1 MMSDWELLQAYAKNR
16 SEPAFAELVC
26 RHLNWVYSAA
36 LRQTRDPH
44 LAEDVTQAVFVL
56 LARKA
61 GNLRHGT
68 VLSGWLFRTTRF
80 VASRALRTEYRRK
93 AREQTAVTMSSTISS
108 DDNEILWN
116 QLTPH
121 LDQAV
126 AALSE
131 TDRSAILLRFYE
143 KKSLRVVGE
152 RLGLSEE
159 AAKKRVSRAVE
170 KMRDFITRRGV
181 VLGGAALAVA
191 LAEQAVQAAPANLSL
206 GVVKAATTSLSAS
219 ATLPQLARETLNAW
233 RWAKLK
239 LVAGIAAVSVAGGF
253 FAVHVTSQHESGAAS
268 LQPANTV
275 PVTQAGATT
284 VVGQTAPETA
294 SNSTAQPLVTSTHVI
309 NIHVVEQ
316 QTKQPIPGVELNIYG
331 LNREGIKGHTGK
343 DGGYQIQLPEQDP
356 EFLQVI
362 AHKVGFVSK
371 VVWWHT
377 RAGTFHLPQDFTFK
391 LEPST
396 SIGGI
401 VQDEQ
406 EQPIAGVSVYVTRS
420 ESNRAG
426 GTEEVFTWVDDKV
439 MTDAN
444 GRWQSDRVPAD
455 LSGVYVNCKHPEYFA
470 GTTQPPVD
478 ELRDMTAVMVMKKG
492 LLVQGVV
499 LGDSDQPIEGATVLQ
514 GPMCCLAGTSPLKT
528 DAIGRFRLTN
538 IAPGSLILTFQAE
551 GHAPELTTVD
561 VNPQTAP
568 LEIHLANGN
577 IIRGRVVDNEGNPV
591 AHAWV
596 MSDRW
601 REHRTL
607 GWQTGSDIEGRFVWS
622 NAPSDEVQVAIGKEG
637 FISINMPGFM
647 PSLKPSAEEAVITLL
662 PMLHVHGTV
671 VDADTGD
678 AIKKATVIPGSTYIG
693 DTNWPSWNEYGTITT
708 TNGQYEIAFDD
719 QTGSSRIDTNGHAT
733 ADGNSAYIIRLEA
746 DGYAPATSRQFKPD
760 EGEVAFDFRL
770 KKGNWLSATVRVIDG
785 TVLEDANVSFSPD
798 RMHVQHT
805 KTGPDGVFRFPSPG
819 NDYSIMVTHAR
830 GFALVTSDQLAGTS
844 AIVAQPWGRIE
855 GTLRIGTETGV
866 NQTVVA
872 KVADKGN
879 VYEANSQTDEQ
890 GNFVISRV
898 PPTSVRLCRQ
908 TSRNL
913 QPPSRLYRS
922 DLGTVDVQP
931 GQTTRVVLGGTGRTV
946 IGRVLAPQEYGKA
959 VNWKYTAV
967 SLSTLSSIAEHSGA
981 PYQTMVDD
989 EGRFHIDDVAPGSYR
1004 LGVSASEP
1012 PQSTLQV
1019 EGLRFGTMTRD
1030 ITVPPTTTGNPDELI
1045 DLGYI
1050 ELQK

>member
-1 MMSDWELLQAYAKNR
+1 MMSDWELLQAYAKDH
-16 SEPAFAELVC
+16 SETAFAELVQ
-26 RHLNWVYSAA
+26 RHLNWVYSTA
-36 LRQTRDPH
+36 LRQVRDAH
-44 LAEDVTQAVFVL
+44 LAEDVAQAVFVL

-61 GNLRHGT
+61 GSLRPGT
-68 VLSGWLFRTTRF
+68 ILSGWLFRTTRF

-126 AALSE
+126 AALSQA
-131 TDRSAILLRFYE
+131 DRSAILLRFYE
-143 KKSLRVVGE
+143 KKPLREVGE
-152 RLGLSEE
+152 HLGLTEE
-159 AAKKRVSRAVE
+159 AAKKRVSRAIE
-170 KMRDFITRRGV
+170 KLRDLITRRGV
-181 VLGGAALAVA
+181 VLGGTALAVA
-191 LAEQAVQAAPANLSL
+191 LAEQAVQGAPVTLANTVL
-206 GVVKAATTSLSAS
+206 KASAS
-219 ATLPQLARETLNAW
+219 TTIPQLARETLNAW
-233 RWAKLK
+233 HWAKLK

-253 FAVHVTSQHESGAAS
+253 VIVHMTSWHQPGAAS
-268 LQPANTV
+268 LPPANTV
-275 PVTQAGATT
+275 VAAQTGTT
-284 VVGQTAPETA
+284 APTGQTASEST

-316 QTKQPIPGVELNIYG
+316 QTKQPIPGVELDIYG

-406 EQPIAGVSVYVTRS
+406 GQPIAGVSVYVTPS

-455 LSGVYVNCKHPEYFA
+455 LSGVNVNCKHPEYFA
-470 GTTQPPVD
+470 GTTQPPV
-478 ELRDMTAVMVMKKG
+478 EKLRDMTGVTVMKKG
-492 LLVQGVV
+492 LVLEGVV
-499 LGDSDQPIEGATVLQ
+499 LGENDQPIEGATVKQ
-514 GPMCCLAGTSPLKT
+514 GPMCCGPGTLSMKT
-528 DAIGRFRLTN
+528 DAAGRFRFTN
-538 IAPGSLILTFQAE
+538 LSPSALILTFQAE

-561 VNPQTAP
+561 VNPQTPP
-568 LEIHLANGN
+568 LEIHLAKGN
-577 IIRGRVVDNEGNPV
+577 IIRGRVVDMKGNPV

-601 REHRTL
+601 REYRTL
-607 GWQTGSDIEGRFVWS
+607 GWQTGTDIEGRFVCS
-622 NAPSDEVQVAIGKEG
+622 NAPPDEVQVAIGKEG
-637 FISINMPGFM
+637 FISINMPGSM

-671 VDADTGD
+671 VDADTGES
-678 AIKKATVIPGSTYIG
+678 IKKVRVIPGSTYIG
-693 DTNWPSWNEYGTITT
+693 DTNWPSWNEYGTITS
-708 TNGQYEIAFDD
+708 TNGQYEIAFDN
-719 QTGSSRIDTNGHAT
+719 QTGNSRIDTNGYAT

-746 DGYAPATSRQFKPD
+746 DGYAPSTSRQFKPD

-770 KKGNWLSATVRVIDG
+770 KKGNWLSATVRAVDG
-785 TVLEDANVSFSPD
+785 TALEDAYVNLSTDS
-798 RMHVQHT
+798 MHVQHT
-805 KTGPDGVFRFPSPG
+805 RTDSDGVFRFPSPEKA
-819 NDYSIMVTHAR
+819 YSVMVTHGR
-830 GFALVTSDQLAGTS
+830 GFALVTSEQLAGAST
-844 AIVAQPWGRIE
+844 IVAQPWGRIE
-855 GTLRIGTETGV
+855 GTLWVGTETGA

-872 KVADKGN
+872 RVADKGN
-879 VYEANSQTDEQ
+879 VYEANAQTDEQ

-908 TSRNL
+908 TPINPR
-913 QPPSRLYRS
+913 PFTRLYRS
-922 DLGTVDVQP
+922 DLGTAAVQP
-931 GQTTRVVLGGTGRTV
+931 GQTTYVVLGGTGRIVT
-946 IGRVLAPQEYGKA
+946 GRVFVPQGYAKS
-959 VNWKYTAV
+959 VDWKYAVV
-967 SLSTLSSIAEHSGA
+967 SLSTPSSTTEHQSG
-981 PYQTMVDD
+981 PYQSMVDD
-989 EGRFHIDDVAPGSYR
+989 EGRFRIDDVVPGSYG
-1004 LGVSASEP
+1004 LTILASDP

-1019 EGLRFGTMTRD
+1019 EGLPFATLTRD
-1030 ITVPPTTTGNPDELI
+1030 ITVPSSTAGTSDESI
-1045 DLGYI
+1045 DLGDI
-1050 ELQK
+1050 ELHPFR